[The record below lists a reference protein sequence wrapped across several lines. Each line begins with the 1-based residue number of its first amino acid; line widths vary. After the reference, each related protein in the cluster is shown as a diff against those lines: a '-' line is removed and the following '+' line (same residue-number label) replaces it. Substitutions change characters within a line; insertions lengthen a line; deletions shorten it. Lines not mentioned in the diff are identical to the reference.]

1 MRTPLL
7 IYTEYKPFQSIFD
20 FLLCPFECSYPSN
33 LYARCVYHCDNNVVD
48 HQIVN
53 ILFENNITAQLTFT
67 AFFERCMKEIVIHY
81 TWRNQKQ
88 YGIRIITVTRFGKG
102 PGIIE
107 VNQLAK
113 DFSVH
118 SCGDRKMLEDFVE
131 YIKGNKMAKGI
142 TSKECPLQ
150 SHEMAFLAEK
160 SRLEFS
166 VEDL

>member
-7 IYTEYKPFQSIFD
+7 IYTEYKPFRSIFD

-53 ILFENNITAQLTFT
+53 MLFENNITAQLTFT
-67 AFFERCMKEIVIHY
+67 AFFDRCMREIV
-81 TWRNQKQ
+81 
-88 YGIRIITVTRFGKG
+88 ITVTRFGKG
-102 PGIIE
+102 PRIIE
-107 VNQLAK
+107 VNQLVE

-118 SCGDRKMLEDFVE
+118 SGGDRKMLEDFVE

-142 TSKECPLQ
+142 TSKE
-150 SHEMAFLAEK
+150 
-160 SRLEFS
+160 
-166 VEDL
+166 